1 VRLPLTDHPAARHQE
16 KVMNRTTLAIIAGIG
31 IALFGTAGAA
41 ERQSLDAVK
50 VNSSGL
56 DCTPPNAS
64 DVCSA
69 WHAQIRRSFTQREI
83 GMLFGARTSYSE
95 YRTSYSQVKERYDR
109 LQNDFA
115 STYQSS
121 GAVAAK

>member
-1 VRLPLTDHPAARHQE
+1 MQ
-16 KVMNRTTLAIIAGIG
+16 RTPTAIFAG
-31 IALFGTAGAA
+31 IALALSAAAGAA
-41 ERQSLDAVK
+41 ERQSLGTVK

-69 WHAQIRRSFTQREI
+69 WHATIRRNFSNREI
-83 GMLFGARTSYSE
+83 GMLFGAATSYPE
-95 YRTSYSQVKERYDR
+95 YRTSYSQVKERYER

-115 STYQSS
+115 ATYLPAD
-121 GAVAAK
+121 AVAAK